1 MANTHLHMDIHTPAL
16 TSSPVSRT
24 LP

>member
-16 TSSPVSRT
+16 TSSFVSHT